1 MKDQKVYEPTDKL
14 INVISDN
21 YSVLQ
26 SLGAFGIPEN
36 SSSITFGTTE
46 DIKSS
51 RIFLFFFFIVEPDHS
66 IPSSPATPTTPVSTS
81 QVPVMN
87 YYVLPS
93 LLLFIIGF
101 ILSLFCLCSCI

>member
-51 RIFLFFFFIVEPDHS
+51 RIF
-66 IPSSPATPTTPVSTS
+66 
-81 QVPVMN
+81 
-87 YYVLPS
+87 
-93 LLLFIIGF
+93 
-101 ILSLFCLCSCI
+101 